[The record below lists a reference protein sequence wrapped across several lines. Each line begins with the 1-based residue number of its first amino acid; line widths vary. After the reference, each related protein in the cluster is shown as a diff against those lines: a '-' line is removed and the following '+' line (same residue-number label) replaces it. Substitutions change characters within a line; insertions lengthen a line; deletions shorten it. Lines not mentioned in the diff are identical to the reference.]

1 MLQRAMNLK
10 KKKNLEQFRG
20 ISFACLDNE
29 YLSHVDKEVNLG
41 IGNNASENGI
51 NILDLID
58 EEKKNYNNFV
68 GDNPEVL
75 LRTNL
80 DISLNLVNEPEAQEQ
95 PIVEEGTPEQSVKD
109 LTTPWSE
116 VVRRKNR
123 SKNNKNVYNVRSLLE
138 H

>member
-29 YLSHVDKEVNLG
+29 YLSHIDKEVNLG

-58 EEKKNYNNFV
+58 EEKRITIT
-68 GDNPEVL
+68 L
-75 LRTNL
+75 
-80 DISLNLVNEPEAQEQ
+80 
-95 PIVEEGTPEQSVKD
+95 
-109 LTTPWSE
+109 
-116 VVRRKNR
+116 
-123 SKNNKNVYNVRSLLE
+123 
-138 H
+138 